1 MKKKVKAVPNYR
13 RPLMLRG
20 VQIVFISAVVIITL
34 LISIWNAADLRSVLD
49 RSTKQYLYDVTI
61 QTTREISDTMN
72 HRMEDLKAVAD
83 SAARLQEDAGI
94 AKLPELLK
102 RKADIL
108 EFSSLFVIGNE
119 GKLVSS
125 SQSRS
130 LNEQEEK
137 RLSRLPVVKEAFE
150 GKAGASYLGGQ
161 EIIYT
166 VPVTINQEIQE
177 VAVGIRNKEKMQ
189 EMIASKSFS
198 GNSLSCIIDSSGE
211 VILSPTDV
219 ETFMQLDDIF
229 KNDRDSEVVD
239 DIYEMKADLK
249 SGKNGMLE
257 FTSIKQ
263 EELYLSYNSLNINDW
278 FLLTL
283 IPADIISEG
292 LDRYVFRSFLILGFV
307 AAACFVL
314 LLNVYR
320 LFHESRRKLERFA
333 FMDEVTGGMN
343 QAALRLKFTEIGPDI
358 ALSDY
363 YLVQLNVKGFK
374 LINERYGSEEADE
387 ILRYI
392 YRVLDRNIDRHK
404 NEFAARSGS
413 DHFTL
418 CLKESRREDVQM
430 RLDKILEDIHSFKDT
445 DVPHC
450 ELIFQQGA
458 CMLDDPFMDIT
469 ILQDRARLAY
479 QYAEQGSE
487 NVCAFYSGAIVKQV
501 KREQELNALFQESL
515 INHDFQVY
523 LQPKAGLESGRIEGA
538 EALVRWNHPK
548 KGMIF
553 PSDFIPL
560 FEKNGRICQL
570 DLYMFEEVCKLL
582 KQWTA
587 EGKNPVPVS
596 VNLSRLHFQGS
607 QCLEPFIETAD
618 KYGIAHEMIEF
629 ELTESI
635 FFDDGQISR
644 VINVIHQMHEHG
656 FSCSLDDF
664 GSGFS
669 SLGLL
674 KEFDVDVIKL
684 DRLFFLD
691 MSSDKAKAVIACL
704 LELAKR
710 LHVKTVAEGIED
722 TAQLEYLCSLH
733 CDMVQGYVISRPL
746 PAEEFGKWFQRYENK
761 TL

>member
-1 MKKKVKAVPNYR
+1 MKKKLKAVTNDR
-13 RPLMLRG
+13 RPLRLRG

-34 LISIWNAADLRSVLD
+34 LISIWNAADLRSVLS
-49 RSTKQYLYDVTI
+49 RSTKQYLYDVTT
-61 QTTREISDTMN
+61 QTTREISNTMN
-72 HRMEDLKAVAD
+72 HRMEDLKAVAN
-83 SAARLQEDAGI
+83 SASRMQVDTDI
-94 AKLPELLK
+94 VELAEFLRSK
-102 RKADIL
+102 VDIF
-108 EFSSLFVIGNE
+108 EFSFLFIVDNE

-125 SQSRS
+125 SLTHS
-130 LNEQEEK
+130 LNKKELD
-137 RLSRLPVVKEAFE
+137 RLSSIPVVKEAFE
-150 GKAGASYLGGQ
+150 GKVGASYLGGQ

-166 VPVTINQEIQE
+166 APVTINKEIKE
-177 VAVGIRNKEKMQ
+177 VVVGIRNKEKMQ
-189 EMIASKSFS
+189 EMIAAKSFS
-198 GNSLSCIIDSSGE
+198 GNSLSCIIDSGGN

-229 KNDRDSEVVD
+229 KNDRDSKVVD

-249 SGKNGMLE
+249 RGKNGILE

-263 EELYLSYNSLNINDW
+263 EELYLSYNPLNINDW

-320 LFHESRRKLERFA
+320 LFHESRKRLERFA

-343 QAALRLKFTEIGPDI
+343 QAALRLKFLEIGPDI

-374 LINERYGSEEADE
+374 LINERYGSEEADG

-392 YRVLDRNIDRHK
+392 YQVLDRNIDRHK

-418 CLKESRREDVQM
+418 CLKESRREDIQM
-430 RLDKILEDIHSFKDT
+430 RLDKMFADIHAFEDT
-445 DVPHC
+445 DIPRC

-458 CMLDDPFMDIT
+458 CMLNDQLQDIT

-479 QYAEQGSE
+479 QYAEPGTE
-487 NVCAFYSGAIVKQV
+487 NVCAFYSGDIAKQV
-501 KREQELNALFQESL
+501 KQEQELNDLFQDS
-515 INHDFQVY
+515 ITNHDFQVY

-548 KGMIF
+548 KGVIF

-560 FEKNGRICQL
+560 FEKSGKICQL

-582 KQWTA
+582 KRWTE

-607 QCLEPFIETAD
+607 QCLEPFIEMAD

-644 VINVIHQMHEHG
+644 VKNVIRQMHEHG

-710 LHVKTVAEGIED
+710 LHVKTVAEGIEEP
-722 TAQLEYLCSLH
+722 AQLEYLRSLH

-746 PAEEFGKWFQRYENK
+746 PVEEFEKWSQRYGN
-761 TL
+761 

>member
-1 MKKKVKAVPNYR
+1 MKKKLKAVTNDR
-13 RPLMLRG
+13 RPLRLRG

-34 LISIWNAADLRSVLD
+34 LISIWNAADLRSVLS
-49 RSTKQYLYDVTI
+49 RSTKQYLYDVTT
-61 QTTREISDTMN
+61 QTTREISNTMN
-72 HRMEDLKAVAD
+72 HRMEDLKAVAN
-83 SAARLQEDAGI
+83 SASRMQVDTDI
-94 AKLPELLK
+94 VELAEFLRSK
-102 RKADIL
+102 VDIF
-108 EFSSLFVIGNE
+108 EFSFLFIVDNE

-125 SQSRS
+125 SLTHS
-130 LNEQEEK
+130 LNKKELD
-137 RLSRLPVVKEAFE
+137 RLSSIPVVKEAFE
-150 GKAGASYLGGQ
+150 GKVGASYLGGQ

-166 VPVTINQEIQE
+166 APVTINKEIKE
-177 VAVGIRNKEKMQ
+177 VVVGIRHKEKMQ
-189 EMIASKSFS
+189 EMIAAKSFS
-198 GNSLSCIIDSSGE
+198 GNSLSCIIDSGGN

-229 KNDRDSEVVD
+229 KNDRDSKVVD

-249 SGKNGMLE
+249 RGKNGILE

-263 EELYLSYNSLNINDW
+263 EELYLSYNPLNINDW

-307 AAACFVL
+307 AVACFVL

-320 LFHESRRKLERFA
+320 LFHESRKRLERFA

-343 QAALRLKFTEIGPDI
+343 QAALRLKFLEIGPDI

-374 LINERYGSEEADE
+374 LINERYGSEEADG

-392 YRVLDRNIDRHK
+392 YQVLDRNIDRHK

-418 CLKESRREDVQM
+418 CLKESRREDIQM
-430 RLDKILEDIHSFKDT
+430 RLDKMFADIHAFEDT
-445 DVPHC
+445 DIPRC

-458 CMLDDPFMDIT
+458 CMLNDQLQDIT

-479 QYAEQGSE
+479 QYAEPGTE
-487 NVCAFYSGAIVKQV
+487 NVCAFYSGDIAKQV
-501 KREQELNALFQESL
+501 KQEQELNDLFQDS
-515 INHDFQVY
+515 ITNHDFQVY

-548 KGMIF
+548 KGVIF

-560 FEKNGRICQL
+560 FEKSGKICQL

-582 KQWTA
+582 KRWTE
-587 EGKNPVPVS
+587 EGKNTVPVS

-607 QCLEPFIETAD
+607 QCLEPFIEMAD

-644 VINVIHQMHEHG
+644 VKNVIRQMHEHG

-710 LHVKTVAEGIED
+710 LHVKTVAEGIEEP
-722 TAQLEYLCSLH
+722 AQLEYLRSLH

-746 PAEEFGKWFQRYENK
+746 PVEEFEKWSQRYGN
-761 TL
+761 

>member
-1 MKKKVKAVPNYR
+1 MKKKLKAVTNDR
-13 RPLMLRG
+13 RPLRLRG

-34 LISIWNAADLRSVLD
+34 LISIWNAADLRSVLS
-49 RSTKQYLYDVTI
+49 RSTKQYLYDVTT
-61 QTTREISDTMN
+61 QTTREISNTMN
-72 HRMEDLKAVAD
+72 HRMEDLKAVAN
-83 SAARLQEDAGI
+83 SASRMQVDTDI
-94 AKLPELLK
+94 VELAEFLRSK
-102 RKADIL
+102 VDIF
-108 EFSSLFVIGNE
+108 EFSFLFIVDNE

-125 SQSRS
+125 SLTHS
-130 LNEQEEK
+130 LNKKELD
-137 RLSRLPVVKEAFE
+137 RLSSIPVVKEAFE
-150 GKAGASYLGGQ
+150 GKVGASYLGGQ

-166 VPVTINQEIQE
+166 APVTINKEIKE
-177 VAVGIRNKEKMQ
+177 VVVGIRNKEKMQ
-189 EMIASKSFS
+189 EMIAAKSFS
-198 GNSLSCIIDSSGE
+198 GNSLSCIIDSGGN

-229 KNDRDSEVVD
+229 KNDRDSKVVD
-239 DIYEMKADLK
+239 DIYEMKTDLK
-249 SGKNGMLE
+249 RGKNGILE

-263 EELYLSYNSLNINDW
+263 EELYLSYNPLNINDW

-320 LFHESRRKLERFA
+320 LFHESRKRLERFA

-343 QAALRLKFTEIGPDI
+343 QAALRLKFLEIGPDI

-374 LINERYGSEEADE
+374 LINERYGSEEADG

-392 YRVLDRNIDRHK
+392 YQVLDRNIDRHK

-418 CLKESRREDVQM
+418 CLKESRREDIQM
-430 RLDKILEDIHSFKDT
+430 RLDKMFADIHAFEDT
-445 DVPHC
+445 DIPRC

-458 CMLDDPFMDIT
+458 CMLNDQLQDIT

-479 QYAEQGSE
+479 QYAEPGTE
-487 NVCAFYSGAIVKQV
+487 NVCAFYSGDIAKQV
-501 KREQELNALFQESL
+501 KQEQELNDLFQDS
-515 INHDFQVY
+515 ITNHDFQVY

-548 KGMIF
+548 KGVIF

-560 FEKNGRICQL
+560 FEKSGKICQL

-582 KQWTA
+582 KRWTE

-607 QCLEPFIETAD
+607 QCLEPFIEMAD

-644 VINVIHQMHEHG
+644 VKNVIRQMHEHG

-710 LHVKTVAEGIED
+710 LHVKTVAEGIEEP
-722 TAQLEYLCSLH
+722 AQLEYLRSLH

-746 PAEEFGKWFQRYENK
+746 PVEEFEKWSQRYGN
-761 TL
+761 

>member
-1 MKKKVKAVPNYR
+1 MKKKLKAVPNDR

-34 LISIWNAADLRSVLD
+34 LISIWNAADLRSVLS
-49 RSTKQYLYDVTI
+49 RSTKQYLYDVTT
-61 QTTREISDTMN
+61 QTTREISNTMN
-72 HRMEDLKAVAD
+72 HRMEDLKAVAN
-83 SAARLQEDAGI
+83 SASRMQ
-94 AKLPELLK
+94 
-102 RKADIL
+102 ADIAEL
-108 EFSSLFVIGNE
+108 AEFLRSKVDIFEFSFLFIIDNE

-125 SQSRS
+125 SLTHS
-130 LNEQEEK
+130 LNKKELD
-137 RLSRLPVVKEAFE
+137 RLSSIPVVKEAFE
-150 GKAGASYLGGQ
+150 GKVGASYLGGQ

-166 VPVTINQEIQE
+166 APVTIDKEIRE
-177 VAVGIRNKEKMQ
+177 VVVGIRNKEKMQ
-189 EMIASKSFS
+189 EMIAAKSFS
-198 GNSLSCIIDSSGE
+198 GNSLSCIIDSGGN

-229 KNDRDSEVVD
+229 KNDRDSKVVD

-249 SGKNGMLE
+249 RGKNGILE

-263 EELYLSYNSLNINDW
+263 EELYLSYNPLNINDW

-320 LFHESRRKLERFA
+320 LFHESRKRLERFA

-343 QAALRLKFTEIGPDI
+343 QAALRLKFLEIGPDI

-374 LINERYGSEEADE
+374 LINERYGSEEADG

-392 YRVLDRNIDRHK
+392 YQVLDRNIDSHK

-418 CLKESRREDVQM
+418 CLKESRREDIQM
-430 RLDKILEDIHSFKDT
+430 RLDKMFADIHSFEDT
-445 DVPHC
+445 DIPRC

-458 CMLDDPFMDIT
+458 CMLNDQLQDIT

-479 QYAEQGSE
+479 QYAEQGTE
-487 NVCAFYSGAIVKQV
+487 NVCAFYSGDIAKQV
-501 KREQELNALFQESL
+501 KQEQELNALFQES
-515 INHDFQVY
+515 ITNHDFQVY
-523 LQPKAGLESGRIEGA
+523 LQPKAGLECGRIEGA

-548 KGMIF
+548 KGVIF

-560 FEKNGRICQL
+560 FEKSGKICQL

-582 KQWTA
+582 KRWTE

-607 QCLEPFIETAD
+607 QCLEPFIDMAD

-644 VINVIHQMHEHG
+644 VKNVIRQMHEHG

-710 LHVKTVAEGIED
+710 LHVKTVAEGIEEP
-722 TAQLEYLCSLH
+722 AQLEYLRSLH

-746 PAEEFGKWFQRYENK
+746 PVEEFEKWSQRYGN
-761 TL
+761 

>member
-1 MKKKVKAVPNYR
+1 MKKKLKAVTNDR
-13 RPLMLRG
+13 RPLRLRG

-34 LISIWNAADLRSVLD
+34 LISIWNAADLRSVLS
-49 RSTKQYLYDVTI
+49 RSTKQYLYDVTT
-61 QTTREISDTMN
+61 QTTREISNTMN
-72 HRMEDLKAVAD
+72 HRMEDLKAVAN
-83 SAARLQEDAGI
+83 SASRMQVDTDI
-94 AKLPELLK
+94 VELAEFLRSK
-102 RKADIL
+102 VDIF
-108 EFSSLFVIGNE
+108 EFSFLFIVDNE

-125 SQSRS
+125 SLTHS
-130 LNEQEEK
+130 LNKKELD
-137 RLSRLPVVKEAFE
+137 RLSSIPVVKEAFE
-150 GKAGASYLGGQ
+150 GKVGASYLGGQ

-166 VPVTINQEIQE
+166 APVTINKEIKE
-177 VAVGIRNKEKMQ
+177 VVVGIRNKEKMQ
-189 EMIASKSFS
+189 EMIAAKSFS
-198 GNSLSCIIDSSGE
+198 GNSLSCIIDSGGN

-229 KNDRDSEVVD
+229 KNDRDSKVVD

-249 SGKNGMLE
+249 RGKNGILE

-263 EELYLSYNSLNINDW
+263 EELYLSYNPLNINDW

-307 AAACFVL
+307 AVACFVL

-320 LFHESRRKLERFA
+320 LFHESRKRLERFA

-343 QAALRLKFTEIGPDI
+343 QAALRLKFLEIGPDI

-374 LINERYGSEEADE
+374 LINERYGSEEADG

-392 YRVLDRNIDRHK
+392 YQVLDRNIDRHK

-418 CLKESRREDVQM
+418 CLKESRREDIQM
-430 RLDKILEDIHSFKDT
+430 RLDKMFADIHAFEDT
-445 DVPHC
+445 DIPRC

-458 CMLDDPFMDIT
+458 CMLNDQLQDIT

-479 QYAEQGSE
+479 QYAEPGTE
-487 NVCAFYSGAIVKQV
+487 NVCAFYSGDIAKQV
-501 KREQELNALFQESL
+501 KQEQELNDLFQDS
-515 INHDFQVY
+515 ITNHDFQVY

-548 KGMIF
+548 KGVIF

-560 FEKNGRICQL
+560 FEKSGKICQL

-582 KQWTA
+582 KRWTE

-607 QCLEPFIETAD
+607 QCLEPFIEMAD

-644 VINVIHQMHEHG
+644 VKNVIRQMHEHG

-710 LHVKTVAEGIED
+710 LHVKTVAEGIEEP
-722 TAQLEYLCSLH
+722 AQLEYLRSLH

-746 PAEEFGKWFQRYENK
+746 PVEEFEKWSQRYGN
-761 TL
+761 

>member
-1 MKKKVKAVPNYR
+1 M
-13 RPLMLRG
+13 
-20 VQIVFISAVVIITL
+20 S
-34 LISIWNAADLRSVLD
+34 
-49 RSTKQYLYDVTI
+49 RSTKQYLYDVTT
-61 QTTREISDTMN
+61 QTTREISNTMN
-72 HRMEDLKAVAD
+72 HRMKDLKAVAN
-83 SAARLQEDAGI
+83 SASRMQVDTDI
-94 AKLPELLK
+94 VELAEFLRSK
-102 RKADIL
+102 VDIF
-108 EFSSLFVIGNE
+108 EFSFLFIVDNE

-125 SQSRS
+125 SLTHS
-130 LNEQEEK
+130 LNKKELD
-137 RLSRLPVVKEAFE
+137 RLSSIPVVKEAFE
-150 GKAGASYLGGQ
+150 GKVGASYLGGQ

-166 VPVTINQEIQE
+166 APVTINKEIKE
-177 VAVGIRNKEKMQ
+177 VVVGIRNKEKMQ
-189 EMIASKSFS
+189 EMIAAKSFS
-198 GNSLSCIIDSSGE
+198 GNSLSCIIDSGGN

-229 KNDRDSEVVD
+229 KNDRDSKVVD
-239 DIYEMKADLK
+239 DIYEMKTDLK
-249 SGKNGMLE
+249 RGKNGILE

-263 EELYLSYNSLNINDW
+263 EELYLSYNPLNINDW

-320 LFHESRRKLERFA
+320 LFHESRKRLERFA

-343 QAALRLKFTEIGPDI
+343 QAALRLKFLEIGPDI

-374 LINERYGSEEADE
+374 LINERYGSEEADG

-392 YRVLDRNIDRHK
+392 YQVLDRNIDRHK

-418 CLKESRREDVQM
+418 CLKESRREDIQM
-430 RLDKILEDIHSFKDT
+430 RLDKMFADIHAFEDT
-445 DVPHC
+445 DIPRC

-458 CMLDDPFMDIT
+458 CMLNDQLQDIT

-479 QYAEQGSE
+479 QYAEPGTE
-487 NVCAFYSGAIVKQV
+487 NVCAFYSGDIAKQV
-501 KREQELNALFQESL
+501 KQEQELNDLFQDS
-515 INHDFQVY
+515 ITNHDFQVY

-548 KGMIF
+548 KGVIF

-560 FEKNGRICQL
+560 FEKSGKICQL

-582 KQWTA
+582 KRWTE

-607 QCLEPFIETAD
+607 QCLEPFIEMAD

-644 VINVIHQMHEHG
+644 VKNVIRQMHEHG

-710 LHVKTVAEGIED
+710 LHVKTVAEGIEEP
-722 TAQLEYLCSLH
+722 AQLEYLRSLH

-746 PAEEFGKWFQRYENK
+746 PVEEFEKWSQRYGN
-761 TL
+761 

>member
-1 MKKKVKAVPNYR
+1 MKKKLKAVPNDR

-34 LISIWNAADLRSVLD
+34 LISIWNAADLRSVLS
-49 RSTKQYLYDVTI
+49 RSTKQYLYDVTT
-61 QTTREISDTMN
+61 QTTREISNTMN
-72 HRMEDLKAVAD
+72 HRMEDLKAVAN
-83 SAARLQEDAGI
+83 SASRMQ
-94 AKLPELLK
+94 
-102 RKADIL
+102 ADIAEL
-108 EFSSLFVIGNE
+108 AEFLRSKVDIFEFSFLFIIDNE

-125 SQSRS
+125 SLAHS
-130 LNEQEEK
+130 LNKKELD
-137 RLSRLPVVKEAFE
+137 RLSSIPVVKEAFE
-150 GKAGASYLGGQ
+150 GKVGASYLGGQ

-166 VPVTINQEIQE
+166 APVTIDKEIKE
-177 VAVGIRNKEKMQ
+177 VVVGIRNKDKMQ
-189 EMIASKSFS
+189 EMIAAKSFS
-198 GNSLSCIIDSSGE
+198 GNSLSCIIDSGGN

-229 KNDRDSEVVD
+229 KNDRDSKVVD

-249 SGKNGMLE
+249 RGKNGILE

-263 EELYLSYNSLNINDW
+263 EELYLSYNPLNINDW

-320 LFHESRRKLERFA
+320 LFHESRKRLERFA

-343 QAALRLKFTEIGPDI
+343 QAALRLKFLEIGPDI

-374 LINERYGSEEADE
+374 LINERYGSEEADG

-392 YRVLDRNIDRHK
+392 YQVLDRNIDRHK

-418 CLKESRREDVQM
+418 CLKESRREDIQM
-430 RLDKILEDIHSFKDT
+430 RLDKMFADIHSFEDT
-445 DVPHC
+445 DIPRC

-458 CMLDDPFMDIT
+458 CMLNDQLQDIT

-479 QYAEQGSE
+479 QYAEQGTE
-487 NVCAFYSGAIVKQV
+487 NVCAFYSGDIAKQV
-501 KREQELNALFQESL
+501 KQEQELNALFQES
-515 INHDFQVY
+515 ITNHDFQVY

-548 KGMIF
+548 KGVIF

-560 FEKNGRICQL
+560 FEKSGKICQL

-582 KQWTA
+582 KRWTE

-607 QCLEPFIETAD
+607 QCLEPFIDMAD

-644 VINVIHQMHEHG
+644 VKNVIRQMHEHG

-704 LELAKR
+704 LELAK
-710 LHVKTVAEGIED
+710 KA
-722 TAQLEYLCSLH
+722 AC
-733 CDMVQGYVISRPL
+733 
-746 PAEEFGKWFQRYENK
+746 ENGGGGD
-761 TL
+761 

>member
-1 MKKKVKAVPNYR
+1 MKKKLKAVTNDR
-13 RPLMLRG
+13 RPLRLRG

-34 LISIWNAADLRSVLD
+34 LISIWNAADLRSVLS
-49 RSTKQYLYDVTI
+49 RSTKQYLYDVTT
-61 QTTREISDTMN
+61 QTTREISNTMN
-72 HRMEDLKAVAD
+72 HRMKDLKAVAN
-83 SAARLQEDAGI
+83 SASRMQVDTDI
-94 AKLPELLK
+94 VELAEFLRSK
-102 RKADIL
+102 VDIF
-108 EFSSLFVIGNE
+108 EFSFLFIVDNE

-125 SQSRS
+125 SLTHS
-130 LNEQEEK
+130 LNKKELD
-137 RLSRLPVVKEAFE
+137 RLSSIPVVKEAFE
-150 GKAGASYLGGQ
+150 GKVGASYLGGQ

-166 VPVTINQEIQE
+166 APVTINKEIKE
-177 VAVGIRNKEKMQ
+177 VVVGIRNKEKMQ
-189 EMIASKSFS
+189 EMIAAKSFS
-198 GNSLSCIIDSSGE
+198 GNSLSCIIDSGGN

-229 KNDRDSEVVD
+229 KNDRDSKVVD
-239 DIYEMKADLK
+239 DIYEMKTDLK
-249 SGKNGMLE
+249 RGKNGILE

-263 EELYLSYNSLNINDW
+263 EELYLSYNPLNINDW

-320 LFHESRRKLERFA
+320 LFHESRKRLERFA

-343 QAALRLKFTEIGPDI
+343 QAALRLKFLEIGPDI

-374 LINERYGSEEADE
+374 LINERYGSEEADG

-392 YRVLDRNIDRHK
+392 YQVLDRNIDRHK

-418 CLKESRREDVQM
+418 CLKESRREDIQM
-430 RLDKILEDIHSFKDT
+430 RLDKMFADIHAFEDT
-445 DVPHC
+445 DIPRC

-458 CMLDDPFMDIT
+458 CMLNDQLQDIT

-479 QYAEQGSE
+479 QYAEPGTE
-487 NVCAFYSGAIVKQV
+487 NVCAFYSGDIAKQV
-501 KREQELNALFQESL
+501 KQEQELNDLFQDS
-515 INHDFQVY
+515 ITNHDFQVY

-548 KGMIF
+548 KGVIF

-560 FEKNGRICQL
+560 FEKSGKICQL

-582 KQWTA
+582 KRWTE

-607 QCLEPFIETAD
+607 QCLEPFIEMAD

-644 VINVIHQMHEHG
+644 VKNVIRQMHEHG

-710 LHVKTVAEGIED
+710 LHVKTVAEGIEEP
-722 TAQLEYLCSLH
+722 AQLEYLRSFH

-746 PAEEFGKWFQRYENK
+746 PVEEFEKWSQRYGN
-761 TL
+761 

>member
-1 MKKKVKAVPNYR
+1 MKKKLKAVTNDR
-13 RPLMLRG
+13 RPLRLRG

-34 LISIWNAADLRSVLD
+34 LISIWNAADLRSVLS
-49 RSTKQYLYDVTI
+49 RSTKQYLYDVTT
-61 QTTREISDTMN
+61 QTTREISNTMN
-72 HRMEDLKAVAD
+72 HRMEDLKAVAN
-83 SAARLQEDAGI
+83 SASRMQVDTDI
-94 AKLPELLK
+94 VELAEFLRSK
-102 RKADIL
+102 VDIF
-108 EFSSLFVIGNE
+108 EFSFLFIVDNE

-125 SQSRS
+125 SLTHS
-130 LNEQEEK
+130 LNKKELD
-137 RLSRLPVVKEAFE
+137 RLSSIPVVKEAFE
-150 GKAGASYLGGQ
+150 GKVGASYLGGQ

-166 VPVTINQEIQE
+166 APVTINKEIKE
-177 VAVGIRNKEKMQ
+177 VVVGIRNKEKMQ
-189 EMIASKSFS
+189 EMIAAKSFS
-198 GNSLSCIIDSSGE
+198 GNSLSCIIDSGGN

-229 KNDRDSEVVD
+229 KNDRDSKVVD

-249 SGKNGMLE
+249 RGKNGILE

-263 EELYLSYNSLNINDW
+263 EELYLSYNPLNINDW

-307 AAACFVL
+307 AVACFVL

-320 LFHESRRKLERFA
+320 LFHESRKRLERFA

-343 QAALRLKFTEIGPDI
+343 QAALRLKFLEIGPDI

-374 LINERYGSEEADE
+374 LINERYGSEEADG

-392 YRVLDRNIDRHK
+392 YQVLDRNIDRHK

-418 CLKESRREDVQM
+418 CLKESRREDIQM
-430 RLDKILEDIHSFKDT
+430 RLDKMFADIHAFEDT
-445 DVPHC
+445 DIPRC

-458 CMLDDPFMDIT
+458 CMLNDQLQDIT

-479 QYAEQGSE
+479 QYAEPGTE
-487 NVCAFYSGAIVKQV
+487 NVCAFYSGDIAKQV
-501 KREQELNALFQESL
+501 KQEQELNDLFQDS
-515 INHDFQVY
+515 ITNHDFQVY

-548 KGMIF
+548 KGVIF

-560 FEKNGRICQL
+560 FEKSGKICQL

-582 KQWTA
+582 KRWTE
-587 EGKNPVPVS
+587 EGKNTVPVS

-607 QCLEPFIETAD
+607 QCLETFIEMAD

-644 VINVIHQMHEHG
+644 VKNVIRQMHEHG

-710 LHVKTVAEGIED
+710 LHVKTVAEGIEEP
-722 TAQLEYLCSLH
+722 AQLEYLRSLH

-746 PAEEFGKWFQRYENK
+746 PVEEFEKWSQRYGN
-761 TL
+761 

>member
-1 MKKKVKAVPNYR
+1 MKKKLKAVTNDR
-13 RPLMLRG
+13 RPLRLRG

-34 LISIWNAADLRSVLD
+34 LISIWNAADLRSVLS
-49 RSTKQYLYDVTI
+49 RSTKQYLYDVTT
-61 QTTREISDTMN
+61 QTTREISNSMN
-72 HRMEDLKAVAD
+72 HRMEDLKAVAN
-83 SAARLQEDAGI
+83 SASRMQVDTDI
-94 AKLPELLK
+94 VELAEFLRSK
-102 RKADIL
+102 VDIF
-108 EFSSLFVIGNE
+108 EFSFLFIVDNE

-125 SQSRS
+125 SLTHS
-130 LNEQEEK
+130 LNKKELD
-137 RLSRLPVVKEAFE
+137 RLSSIPVVKEAFE
-150 GKAGASYLGGQ
+150 GKVGASYLGGQ

-166 VPVTINQEIQE
+166 APVTINKEIKE
-177 VAVGIRNKEKMQ
+177 VVVGIRNKEKMQ
-189 EMIASKSFS
+189 EMIAAKSFS
-198 GNSLSCIIDSSGE
+198 GNSLSCIIDSGGN

-229 KNDRDSEVVD
+229 KNDRDSKVVD

-249 SGKNGMLE
+249 RGKNGILE

-263 EELYLSYNSLNINDW
+263 EELYLSYNPLNINDW

-307 AAACFVL
+307 AVACFVL

-320 LFHESRRKLERFA
+320 LFHESRKRLERFA

-343 QAALRLKFTEIGPDI
+343 QAALRLKFLEIGPDI

-374 LINERYGSEEADE
+374 LINERYGSEEADG

-392 YRVLDRNIDRHK
+392 YQVLDRNIDRHK

-418 CLKESRREDVQM
+418 CLKESRREDIQM
-430 RLDKILEDIHSFKDT
+430 RLDKMFADIHAFEDT
-445 DVPHC
+445 DIPRC

-458 CMLDDPFMDIT
+458 CMLNDQLQDIT

-479 QYAEQGSE
+479 QYAEPGTE
-487 NVCAFYSGAIVKQV
+487 NVCAFYSGDIAKQV
-501 KREQELNALFQESL
+501 KQEQELNDLFQDS
-515 INHDFQVY
+515 ITNHDFQVY

-548 KGMIF
+548 KGVIF

-560 FEKNGRICQL
+560 FEKSGKICQL

-582 KQWTA
+582 KRWTE
-587 EGKNPVPVS
+587 EGKNTVPVS

-607 QCLEPFIETAD
+607 QCLEPFIEMAD

-644 VINVIHQMHEHG
+644 VKNVIRQMHEHG

-710 LHVKTVAEGIED
+710 LHVKTVAEGIEEP
-722 TAQLEYLCSLH
+722 AQLEYLRSLH

-746 PAEEFGKWFQRYENK
+746 PVEEFEKWSQRYGN
-761 TL
+761 

>member
-1 MKKKVKAVPNYR
+1 MKKKLKAVTNDR
-13 RPLMLRG
+13 RPLRLRG

-34 LISIWNAADLRSVLD
+34 LISIWNAADLRSVLS
-49 RSTKQYLYDVTI
+49 RSTKQYLYDVTT
-61 QTTREISDTMN
+61 QTTREISNTMN
-72 HRMEDLKAVAD
+72 HRMKDLKAVAN
-83 SAARLQEDAGI
+83 SASRMQVDTDI
-94 AKLPELLK
+94 VELAEFLRSK
-102 RKADIL
+102 VDIF
-108 EFSSLFVIGNE
+108 EFSFLFIVDNE

-125 SQSRS
+125 SLTHS
-130 LNEQEEK
+130 LNKKELD
-137 RLSRLPVVKEAFE
+137 RLSSIPVVKEAFE
-150 GKAGASYLGGQ
+150 GKVGASYLGGQ

-166 VPVTINQEIQE
+166 APVTINKEIKE
-177 VAVGIRNKEKMQ
+177 VVVGIRNKEKMQ
-189 EMIASKSFS
+189 EMIAAKSFS
-198 GNSLSCIIDSSGE
+198 GNSLSCIIDSGGN

-229 KNDRDSEVVD
+229 KNDRDSKVVD
-239 DIYEMKADLK
+239 DIYEMKTDLK
-249 SGKNGMLE
+249 RGKNGILE

-263 EELYLSYNSLNINDW
+263 EELYLSYNPLNINDW

-320 LFHESRRKLERFA
+320 LFHESRKRLERFA

-343 QAALRLKFTEIGPDI
+343 QAALRLKFLEIGPDI

-374 LINERYGSEEADE
+374 LINERYGSEEADG

-392 YRVLDRNIDRHK
+392 YQVLDRNIDRHK

-418 CLKESRREDVQM
+418 CLKESRREDIQM
-430 RLDKILEDIHSFKDT
+430 RLDKMFADIHAFEDT
-445 DVPHC
+445 DIPRC

-458 CMLDDPFMDIT
+458 CMLNDQLQDIT

-479 QYAEQGSE
+479 QYAEPGTE
-487 NVCAFYSGAIVKQV
+487 NVCAFYSGDIAKQV
-501 KREQELNALFQESL
+501 KQEQELNDLFQDS
-515 INHDFQVY
+515 ITNHDFQVY

-548 KGMIF
+548 KGVIF

-560 FEKNGRICQL
+560 FEKSGKICQL

-582 KQWTA
+582 KRWTE

-607 QCLEPFIETAD
+607 QCLEPFIEMAD

-644 VINVIHQMHEHG
+644 VKNVIRQMHEHG

-710 LHVKTVAEGIED
+710 LHVKTVAEGIEEP
-722 TAQLEYLCSLH
+722 AQLEYLRSLH

-746 PAEEFGKWFQRYENK
+746 PVEEFEKWSQRYGN
-761 TL
+761 

>member
-1 MKKKVKAVPNYR
+1 MKKKLKAVPNDR

-34 LISIWNAADLRSVLD
+34 LISIWNAADLRSVLS
-49 RSTKQYLYDVTI
+49 RSTKQYLYDVTT
-61 QTTREISDTMN
+61 QTTREISNTMN
-72 HRMEDLKAVAD
+72 HRMEDLKAVAN
-83 SAARLQEDAGI
+83 SASRMQ
-94 AKLPELLK
+94 
-102 RKADIL
+102 ADIAEL
-108 EFSSLFVIGNE
+108 AEFLRSKVDIFEFSFLFIIDNE

-125 SQSRS
+125 SLAHS
-130 LNEQEEK
+130 LNKKELD
-137 RLSRLPVVKEAFE
+137 RLSSIPVVKEAFE
-150 GKAGASYLGGQ
+150 GKVGASYLGGQ

-166 VPVTINQEIQE
+166 APVTIDKEIKE
-177 VAVGIRNKEKMQ
+177 VVVGIRNKDKMQ
-189 EMIASKSFS
+189 EMIAAKSFS
-198 GNSLSCIIDSSGE
+198 GNSLSCIIDSGGN

-229 KNDRDSEVVD
+229 KNDRDSKVVD

-249 SGKNGMLE
+249 RGKNGILE

-263 EELYLSYNSLNINDW
+263 EELYLSYNPLNINDW

-320 LFHESRRKLERFA
+320 LFHESRKRLERFA

-343 QAALRLKFTEIGPDI
+343 QAALRLKFLEIGPDI

-374 LINERYGSEEADE
+374 LINERYGSEEADG

-392 YRVLDRNIDRHK
+392 YQVLDRNIDRHK

-418 CLKESRREDVQM
+418 CLKESRREDIQM
-430 RLDKILEDIHSFKDT
+430 RLDKMFADIHSFEDT
-445 DVPHC
+445 DIPRC

-458 CMLDDPFMDIT
+458 CMLNDQLQDIT

-479 QYAEQGSE
+479 QYAEQGTE
-487 NVCAFYSGAIVKQV
+487 NVCAFYSGDIAKQV
-501 KREQELNALFQESL
+501 KQEQELNALFQES
-515 INHDFQVY
+515 ITNHDFQVY

-548 KGMIF
+548 KGVIF

-560 FEKNGRICQL
+560 FEKSGKICQL

-582 KQWTA
+582 KRWTE

-607 QCLEPFIETAD
+607 QCLEPFIDMAD

-644 VINVIHQMHEHG
+644 VKNVIRQMHEHG

-710 LHVKTVAEGIED
+710 LHVKTVAEGIEEP
-722 TAQLEYLCSLH
+722 AQLEYLRSLH

-746 PAEEFGKWFQRYENK
+746 PVEEFEKWAQRYGN
-761 TL
+761 

>member
-1 MKKKVKAVPNYR
+1 
-13 RPLMLRG
+13 
-20 VQIVFISAVVIITL
+20 
-34 LISIWNAADLRSVLD
+34 
-49 RSTKQYLYDVTI
+49 
-61 QTTREISDTMN
+61 MN
-72 HRMEDLKAVAD
+72 HRMEDLKAVAN
-83 SAARLQEDAGI
+83 SASRMQVDTDI
-94 AKLPELLK
+94 VELAEFLRSK
-102 RKADIL
+102 VDIF
-108 EFSSLFVIGNE
+108 EFSFLFIVDNE

-125 SQSRS
+125 SLTHS
-130 LNEQEEK
+130 LNKKELD
-137 RLSRLPVVKEAFE
+137 RLSSIPVVKEAFE
-150 GKAGASYLGGQ
+150 GKVGASYLGGQ

-166 VPVTINQEIQE
+166 APVTINKEIKE
-177 VAVGIRNKEKMQ
+177 VVVGIRNKEKMQ
-189 EMIASKSFS
+189 EMIAAKSFS
-198 GNSLSCIIDSSGE
+198 GNSLSCIIDSGGN

-229 KNDRDSEVVD
+229 KNDRDSKVVD
-239 DIYEMKADLK
+239 DIYEMKTDLK
-249 SGKNGMLE
+249 RGKNGILE

-263 EELYLSYNSLNINDW
+263 EELYLSYNPLNINDW

-320 LFHESRRKLERFA
+320 LFHESRKRLERFA

-343 QAALRLKFTEIGPDI
+343 QAALRLKFLEIGPDI

-374 LINERYGSEEADE
+374 LINERYGSEEADG

-392 YRVLDRNIDRHK
+392 YQVLDRNIDRHK

-418 CLKESRREDVQM
+418 CLKESRREDIQM
-430 RLDKILEDIHSFKDT
+430 RLDKMFADIHAFEDT
-445 DVPHC
+445 DIPRC

-458 CMLDDPFMDIT
+458 CMLNDQLQDIT

-479 QYAEQGSE
+479 QYAEPGTE
-487 NVCAFYSGAIVKQV
+487 NVCAFYSGDIAKQV
-501 KREQELNALFQESL
+501 KQEQELNDLFQDS
-515 INHDFQVY
+515 ITNHDFQVY

-548 KGMIF
+548 KGVIF

-560 FEKNGRICQL
+560 FEKSGKICQL

-582 KQWTA
+582 KRWTE

-607 QCLEPFIETAD
+607 QCLEPFIEMAD

-644 VINVIHQMHEHG
+644 VKNVIRQMHEHG

-710 LHVKTVAEGIED
+710 LHVKTVAEGIEEP
-722 TAQLEYLCSLH
+722 AQLEYLRSLH

-746 PAEEFGKWFQRYENK
+746 PVEEFEKWSQRYGN
-761 TL
+761 

>member
-1 MKKKVKAVPNYR
+1 MKKKLKAVTNDR
-13 RPLMLRG
+13 RPLRLRG

-34 LISIWNAADLRSVLD
+34 LISIWNAADLRSVLS
-49 RSTKQYLYDVTI
+49 RSTKQYLYDVTT
-61 QTTREISDTMN
+61 QTTREISNTMN
-72 HRMEDLKAVAD
+72 HRMEDLKAVAN
-83 SAARLQEDAGI
+83 SASRMQVDTDI
-94 AKLPELLK
+94 VELAEFLRSK
-102 RKADIL
+102 VDIF
-108 EFSSLFVIGNE
+108 EFSFLFIVDNE

-125 SQSRS
+125 SLTHS
-130 LNEQEEK
+130 LNKKELD
-137 RLSRLPVVKEAFE
+137 RLSSIPVVKEAFE
-150 GKAGASYLGGQ
+150 GKVGASYLGGQ

-166 VPVTINQEIQE
+166 APVTINKEIKE
-177 VAVGIRNKEKMQ
+177 VVVGIRNKEKMQ
-189 EMIASKSFS
+189 EMIAAKSFS
-198 GNSLSCIIDSSGE
+198 GNSLSCIIDSGGN

-229 KNDRDSEVVD
+229 KNDRDSKVVD

-249 SGKNGMLE
+249 RGKNGILE

-263 EELYLSYNSLNINDW
+263 EELYLSYNPLNINDW

-307 AAACFVL
+307 AVACFVL

-320 LFHESRRKLERFA
+320 LFHESRKRLERFA

-343 QAALRLKFTEIGPDI
+343 QAALRLKFLEIGPDI

-374 LINERYGSEEADE
+374 LINERYGSEEADG

-392 YRVLDRNIDRHK
+392 YQVLDRNIDRHK

-418 CLKESRREDVQM
+418 CLKESRREDIQM
-430 RLDKILEDIHSFKDT
+430 RLDKMFADIHAFEDT
-445 DVPHC
+445 DIPRC

-458 CMLDDPFMDIT
+458 CMLNDQLQDIT

-479 QYAEQGSE
+479 QYAEPGTE
-487 NVCAFYSGAIVKQV
+487 NVCAFYSGDIAKQV
-501 KREQELNALFQESL
+501 KQEQELNDLFQDS
-515 INHDFQVY
+515 ITNHDFQVY

-548 KGMIF
+548 KGVIF

-560 FEKNGRICQL
+560 FEKSGKICQL

-582 KQWTA
+582 KRWTE
-587 EGKNPVPVS
+587 EGKNTVPVS

-607 QCLEPFIETAD
+607 QCLEPFIEMAD

-644 VINVIHQMHEHG
+644 VKNVIRQMHEHG

-710 LHVKTVAEGIED
+710 LHVKTVAEGIEEP
-722 TAQLEYLCSLH
+722 AQLEYLRSLH

-746 PAEEFGKWFQRYENK
+746 PVEEFEKWSQRYGN
-761 TL
+761 